1 MSRNGKRRLILDGPG
16 LALSGESLQISSMSN
31 LRTAKEILVQL
42 RERNPRFHDKAYLF
56 VLSALRLV
64 SDSLE
69 KRRHISGTE
78 LAQGVR
84 RLALQ
89 QYGPMARTVL
99 EYWGVHA
106 TEDLGEIVFDLVDC
120 GVLLKQDGDSPEDFR
135 SVYDF
140 EDAFERNYPWGR
152 A

>member
-1 MSRNGKRRLILDGPG
+1 MSRNGKRLVAPQCTG
-16 LALSGESLQISSMSN
+16 LALPGKSLQISLMN
-31 LRTAKEILVQL
+31 DPQIAEDILVQL
-42 RERNPRFHDKAYLF
+42 HGRNRRFHVKAYLF
-56 VLSALRLV
+56 VLSALQSV

-84 RLALQ
+84 CLALE

-99 EYWGVHA
+99 EHWGVHA
-106 TEDLGEIVFDLVDC
+106 TEDLGRIVFDLVDC
-120 GVLLKQDGDSPEDFR
+120 GILLKQDGDSPEDFR
-135 SVYDF
+135 GVYDF
-140 EDAFERNYPWGR
+140 EDAFEHNYPWGR

>member
-1 MSRNGKRRLILDGPG
+1 MKTPQIAEDILKRLHG
-16 LALSGESLQISSMSN
+16 
-31 LRTAKEILVQL
+31 
-42 RERNPRFHDKAYLF
+42 RNPRFHGNAYLF
-56 VLSALRLV
+56 VLSALHSV
-64 SDSLE
+64 SESLE

-78 LAQGVR
+78 LAKGVR
-84 RLALQ
+84 HLALER
-89 QYGPMARTVL
+89 YGPMARTVL

-120 GVLLKQDGDSPEDFR
+120 GILLKQEGDSPEDFR
-135 SVYDF
+135 GVYDF

>member
-1 MSRNGKRRLILDGPG
+1 MNDP
-16 LALSGESLQISSMSN
+16 QI
-31 LRTAKEILVQL
+31 AQDILVRL
-42 RERNPRFHDKAYLF
+42 HGRNPRYHGNAYLF
-56 VLSALRLV
+56 VLSALQSV

-84 RLALQ
+84 RLALEQ
-89 QYGPMARTVL
+89 FGAHGAHGFWSIGAYTPPRIWARF
-99 EYWGVHA
+99 
-106 TEDLGEIVFDLVDC
+106 FDLVDC
-120 GVLLKQDGDSPEDFR
+120 GILLKQDEDSPEDFR
-135 SVYDF
+135 GVYDF